1 MKIAKK
7 VLAVAIAVAMIACCA
22 AMAFAA
28 DAKVTLKATEIVDG
42 KFDVAVVANN
52 YADLAAAD
60 WVVTYDAAAIKCVKA
75 DNNGTGNFANIATD
89 PVLMAAASGQL
100 MTAYNNENAGEV
112 KVAFAFQTNLNN
124 AGEVVLFT
132 LNFEVVDADAKN
144 VEIVLS
150 GKDEA
155 KLVINEEAVTE
166 PTTEPT
172 TAEPTTAE
180 PTTAEPTTA
189 EPTTAEP
196 TTAEPTTEEA
206 PSTPDEETTAKGE
219 TDNGP
224 ATGDTGVLAIA
235 AGVVALAGAA
245 FVVSKKRK

>member
-7 VLAVAIAVAMIACCA
+7 VLAVAMAVAMIACFA
-22 AMAFAA
+22 AMAFAGE
-28 DAKVTLKATEIVDG
+28 DKVTLKATEIVDG
-42 KFDVAVVANN
+42 KFDVAVVAKG

-60 WVVTYDAAAIKCVKA
+60 WVVTYDAAAVKCVKA

-100 MTAYNNENAGEV
+100 LTAYNNEVPGEI
-112 KVAFAFQTNLNN
+112 KVAFAFQDKLNN

-132 LNFEVVDADAKN
+132 LNFEVVDASAKN
-144 VEIVLS
+144 VVIALS

-155 KLVINEEAVTE
+155 KVVINEEEV
-166 PTTEPT
+166 
-172 TAEPTTAE
+172 AE

-206 PSTPDEETTAKGE
+206 PSTPDEVTTEKGE

-224 ATGDTGVLAIA
+224 TTGDTGVLAIA
-235 AGVVALAGAA
+235 AGVAALAGAA
-245 FVVSKKRK
+245 YVVTKKRK